1 MEIELIKQLLQ
12 FCLYKGKG
20 KMSCD
25 ARKFAGTMSAVDV
38 LTEQMDDMLKGS
50 TVKAYQL
57 ASPDNRKATAD
68 SHNMS
73 KFDKM
78 VRSEMYRPLL
88 QAKDYSYTK
97 REETNCQA
105 TFDVLLYGDD
115 PSKPTHG
122 YEFALSRQTA
132 PDRDDTLQMHKLPE
146 ESQYWRTDHVLRL
159 PENKLENKHNDMMN
173 TRQES
178 FRKACFGD
186 SYDDAS
192 VQHSF
197 GVDRTH
203 NLCCKLGEDAKTYAD
218 RSRNPIGKAAR
229 RIGSDNWSTCMGSN
243 VCTYYAEKFDDGTR
257 PVFATSPD
265 LYKATTHI
273 PSDINCE
280 AYVATQLSADAHGTP
295 GIDTKGDPQKCPLKE
310 RKIIDDN
317 IKSQHKDTQRM
328 LSNM

>member
-1 MEIELIKQLLQ
+1 MTCDL
-12 FCLYKGKG
+12 GKFSG
-20 KMSCD
+20 N
-25 ARKFAGTMSAVDV
+25 MSAVDV
-38 LTEQMDDMLKGS
+38 LTEQMDDMLRGS

-57 ASPDNRKATAD
+57 ASLGNRKATAD
-68 SHNMS
+68 YNNMS
-73 KFDKM
+73 KFDRM
-78 VRSEMYRPLL
+78 IRSKLYRPLL
-88 QAKDYSYTK
+88 QAEDYSYTK
-97 REETNCQA
+97 KEETDCQA
-105 TFDVLLYGDD
+105 KFDVLLYGDD
-115 PSKPTHG
+115 PSNPTHG
-122 YEFALSRQTA
+122 YEFALSRQTL
-132 PDRDDTLQMHKLPE
+132 PDRDKTLQMHKLPE

-159 PENKLENKHNDMMN
+159 PRKQLKTKHHVMLN

-203 NLCCKLGEDAKTYAD
+203 NLCCKLGEYAKAYAD
-218 RSRNPIGKAAR
+218 KSGNPIGDAAR
-229 RIGSDNWSTCMGSN
+229 QIGSDNWSTCMGSN
-243 VCTYYAEKFDDGTR
+243 VCTYYAKKFDDGTR

-295 GIDTKGDPQKCPLKE
+295 GIDTNGDPQMCPLKE
-310 RKIIDDN
+310 QKVIDEN
-317 IKSQHKDTQRM
+317 IERQHRRIQRM
-328 LSNM
+328 LDKVLNL